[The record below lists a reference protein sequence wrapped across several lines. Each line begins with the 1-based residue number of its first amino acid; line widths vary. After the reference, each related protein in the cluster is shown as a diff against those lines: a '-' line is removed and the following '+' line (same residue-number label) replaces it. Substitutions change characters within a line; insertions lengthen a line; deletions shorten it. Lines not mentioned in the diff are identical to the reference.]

1 MYLQTFHQP
10 FTQSPEKDVSFHHRE
25 QHHLYPPQL
34 KQGSW
39 LHSSNRNKTILN
51 EDKNLHC
58 WYYYWTATTVPKI
71 NIYQSLL
78 AWSRRTIWFLHV
90 LLFPLLLGMEGKQNL
105 KTVHWQDKKKQDAT
119 ILLMQFSLLGQTGS
133 WLWKMMSSCACLTV
147 IKAVW
152 NSFFLQATATH
163 NSRCK
168 TVRQIMCYYIRQL
181 KLKWICPSAS
191 VKVAYKLLFS
201 EVTEFFSLFVF
212 FFSSFPP
219 KWDTVY

>member
-1 MYLQTFHQP
+1 MKNKQTKCTCKHFINHLSNPQKKTSHFITESNITSTHLSWNKGVDCTGQIGIRP
-10 FTQSPEKDVSFHHRE
+10 FWMK
-25 QHHLYPPQL
+25 
-34 KQGSW
+34 
-39 LHSSNRNKTILN
+39 I
-51 EDKNLHC
+51 KNLHC
-58 WYYYWTATTVPKI
+58 WYYYWTATTAPKI

-163 NSRCK
+163 NSSCK

-181 KLKWICPSAS
+181 K
-191 VKVAYKLLFS
+191 
-201 EVTEFFSLFVF
+201 
-212 FFSSFPP
+212 
-219 KWDTVY
+219 